1 MSEEISYP
9 IASNSKRLTAFM
21 IDDIVI
27 SMLFF
32 IVFYNQFSELF
43 SSITVL
49 DEATLLTI
57 NMFIS
62 QNIVIVFLMK
72 LLYHTIF
79 VWQNGMTLGK
89 YMMKIKVIDLQ
100 TGDTPNF
107 QKALLRGLVRLIS
120 EVLFYFGFIMAFF
133 MPMNQTL
140 HDKISACIVVDA

>member
-21 IDDIVI
+21 IDDIAI

-140 HDKISACIVVDA
+140 HDKLSTCIVVDA